1 MRQTTRFTRLLI
13 AGAIALAL
21 AIPIALP
28 QPAHAR
34 SAALPAHGSIAAPR
48 HATARAAIPTASDAV
63 ARQLALMGMGVT
75 SGVPITLQVPAGN
88 VAYLAARAD
97 GVQIYTCNASGQSF
111 AWSSA
116 VPGATLYNGT
126 GGMIAT
132 HFAGPTWQA
141 SDGSSVLGHKIA
153 AVTVAPDSIP
163 WLLLG
168 ATSTTV
174 GPSGGALL
182 SGTSYIQR
190 LLTRGGL
197 APAASACNAGT
208 AGTTA
213 SIPYSALYVFYA
225 PIVFTT
231 SASSAAVGQSITVTG
246 TNFQPNEAVQVYWDV
261 TGTTPLATGTA
272 DGTGTFVASVTI
284 PAGLV
289 GAHTLLAIGQ
299 TSGAS
304 DFATMIALPRLVL
317 MPVFGAAGTQVVAT
331 GDGFGAAESVN
342 LTLDSLGGTALGST
356 SSDALGSFGGVTAV
370 TFTVPL
376 GTPSGV
382 HLIYAAGQSSGAAT
396 VAAFLVH

>member
-1 MRQTTRFTRLLI
+1 MKRLTRLPRLLI

-21 AIPIALP
+21 ARPGALP
-28 QPAHAR
+28 QPAHALSTVLPAR
-34 SAALPAHGSIAAPR
+34 RGLSAAVHAAARAALPTAA
-48 HATARAAIPTASDAV
+48 DVV
-63 ARQLALMGMGVT
+63 ARQLAALGVT

-88 VAYLAARAD
+88 VADLAARAD
-97 GVQIYTCNASGQSF
+97 GVQIYTCTASGLSF
-111 AWSSA
+111 AWSAA
-116 VPGATLYNGT
+116 VPAATLYNGT
-126 GGMIAT
+126 GGLIAT

-153 AVTVAPDSIP
+153 AVTVAPDAIP

-208 AGTTA
+208 VGTAA
-213 SIPYSALYVFYA
+213 SIPYSALYVFYDA
-225 PIVFTT
+225 TVFTT
-231 SASSAAVGQSITVTG
+231 SVASAAVGQSITVTG
-246 TNFQPNEAVQVYWDV
+246 TNFQPNETVQVYWDV
-261 TGTTPLATGTA
+261 TGTTPLASGTA
-272 DGTGTFVASVTI
+272 DGSGTFVASLAI

-289 GAHTLLAIGQ
+289 GAHALLAIGQ
-299 TSGAS
+299 SSGAN
-304 DFATMIALPRLVL
+304 DFATLIALPRLVL
-317 MPVFGAAGTQVVAT
+317 MPVVGPAGTPVVAT
-331 GDGFGAAESVN
+331 GDGFGAAETVN
-342 LTLDSLGGTALGST
+342 LTLDSLGGP
-356 SSDALGSFGGVTAV
+356 ALGSFSGATAV
-370 TFTVPL
+370 TFTVPP
-376 GTPSGV
+376 GTSSGI